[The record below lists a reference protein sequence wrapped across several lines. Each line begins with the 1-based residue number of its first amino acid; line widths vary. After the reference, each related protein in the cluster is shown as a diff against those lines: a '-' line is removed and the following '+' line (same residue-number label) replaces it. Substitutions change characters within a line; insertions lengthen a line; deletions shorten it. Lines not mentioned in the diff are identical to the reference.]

1 MKVVITEEQFNR
13 IILQEQKESN
23 IITSKELKKLSKKG
37 WESGTPGFLISQI
50 IKLDTEFYSFDG
62 VGQWEDVAVMS
73 SEHLFNRWRKENG
86 LDPRTSTWRKTIY
99 KKEPNV
105 VHVKTL
111 FPVSKFNKKG

>member
-1 MKVVITEEQFNR
+1 MKVVITEEQFHR

-37 WESGTPGFLISQI
+37 WESGTPGYLISQI

-62 VGQWEDVAVMS
+62 VGQTQTGASMS

-105 VHVKTL
+105 VYVKTL